1 MVHRSPPTFARL
13 PFDIRTLAAIAGLLV
28 LSSCSREAVPRAA
41 AGGGGRGTGPAAVSV
56 TTAPVVE
63 KPMPI
68 NVRAVG
74 NVEASSTVDVRAQIG
89 GELLSVNFTE
99 GQEVAAGALLF
110 TIDAR
115 PVEAA
120 LRQADAAL
128 TRDTAQAKS
137 AEAQRARL
145 ASLLADG
152 LIPQADYDVQ
162 AAAAATLQAAISAD
176 QAQIDSAKLQL
187 QYTRIV
193 APVAGRTGAL
203 LVHKGSIVRAG
214 DPAPLVV
221 INRIAPAFVS
231 FAAPARLLDRVRAG
245 QRRGALTVTAA
256 PPGGD
261 AEGGSIGSVS
271 FVDNAV
277 DQSTDTIRLKAT
289 FPNGD
294 HRLWPGAFVEVTMR
308 LALEPRAIVIPG
320 SAVQPGQQGEF
331 VYVVKDDQTVE
342 ARKIA
347 VAWIDGQ
354 ETVIQQGL
362 RAGEVVVTDGQLRLT
377 PGAKVSVKSG
387 ARSAS

>member
-1 MVHRSPPTFARL
+1 V
-13 PFDIRTLAAIAGLLV
+13 AAPGA
-28 LSSCSREAVPRAA
+28 SAA
-41 AGGGGRGTGPAAVSV
+41 AGGRGAGSAAVSV
-56 TTAPVVE
+56 TTAAVVE
-63 KPMPI
+63 KPMPV

-120 LRQADAAL
+120 LRQAEASL

-187 QYTRIV
+187 QYTQIK

-214 DPAPLVV
+214 EATPLVV

-231 FAAPARLLDRVRAG
+231 FAVPARLLDRVRAG
-245 QRRGALTVTAA
+245 QRRGALSVMAA

-261 AEGGSIGSVS
+261 AEGGSIGTVS

-294 HRLWPGAFVEVTMR
+294 HRLWPGAFVEVTLR

-320 SAVQPGQQGEF
+320 AAVQPGQQGEF

-342 ARKIA
+342 ARKID

-354 ETVIQQGL
+354 ETVIEQGL

-377 PGAKVSVKSG
+377 PGAKVTVKSGG